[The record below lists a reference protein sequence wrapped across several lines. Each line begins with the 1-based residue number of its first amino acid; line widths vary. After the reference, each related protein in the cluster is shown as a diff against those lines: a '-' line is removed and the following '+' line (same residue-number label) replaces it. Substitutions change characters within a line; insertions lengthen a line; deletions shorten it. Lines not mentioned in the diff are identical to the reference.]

1 MESKIFNKMIIKN
14 KKKMLLK
21 KFKNY
26 NNKERR
32 EGQNKMS

>member
-1 MESKIFNKMIIKN
+1 MELKIFNKMIIKN